1 MMKQTVSF
9 ALVCALMLSGCS
21 SMRLAQESLAIGQD
35 SNLEIRNAFLAKSW
49 GLNRALI
56 TESRRGYVAEAKLA
70 ILANAGG
77 PDGTVDS
84 AAVVEAIDAL
94 AAELA
99 ADEIVSSENFAFLAL
114 LAVMGERADSYLD
127 QAYGFIEAQK
137 PIWSRGDQLRTA
149 IMDATTEIEA
159 WGALLGGVLPKL
171 KGLIPEASQTP
182 SP

>member
-1 MMKQTVSF
+1 MMKQTASF
-9 ALVCALMLSGCS
+9 ALAGVLLLSGCS
-21 SMRLAQESLAIGQD
+21 SMRLAQESLATGQD

-49 GLNRALI
+49 GLNRVLI

-70 ILANAGG
+70 ILESAGG
-77 PDGTVDS
+77 PDGTVDAG
-84 AAVVEAIDAL
+84 AAMEVLDAL

-99 ADEIVSSENFAFLAL
+99 ADEIVTSENFAFLAL

-127 QAYGFIEAQK
+127 QVYGFIEAQK
-137 PIWSRGDQLRTA
+137 PIWSRSDQLRSA
-149 IMDATTEIEA
+149 IMEATTEIEA

-171 KGLIPEASQTP
+171 KGLIPEAP

>member
-1 MMKQTVSF
+1 MSKQAVPF
-9 ALVCALMLSGCS
+9 ALVCVLLLSGCS
-21 SMRLAQESLAIGQD
+21 SMRLAQESLATGQD
-35 SNLEIRNAFLAKSW
+35 ANLEIRNAFLAKSW

-70 ILANAGG
+70 ILENTGG

-84 AAVVEAIDAL
+84 AAAMQAIDAL

-99 ADEIVSSENFAFLAL
+99 ADEVVTSENFAYLAL

-137 PIWSRGDQLRTA
+137 PIWMRGDQLRSA
-149 IMDATTEIEA
+149 VTEAGTELEA
-159 WGALLGGVLPKL
+159 WLALVGDALAKL
-171 KGLIPEASQTP
+171 RGLIPEAPEAPQP
-182 SP
+182 